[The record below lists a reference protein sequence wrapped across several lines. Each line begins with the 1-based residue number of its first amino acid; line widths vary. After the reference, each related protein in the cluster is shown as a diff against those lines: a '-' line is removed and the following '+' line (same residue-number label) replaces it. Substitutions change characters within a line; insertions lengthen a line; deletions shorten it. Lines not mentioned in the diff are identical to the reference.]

1 MYLDYY
7 GLKERPFALVPDPRF
22 LFLSR
27 AHREAL
33 AHLLYGIES
42 GDGFIEVVGQVG
54 TGKTTLCRTLLGRVG
69 TDVEIAYIFN
79 PSPSEIELLMSIN
92 REFGLPTAA
101 RGRGELLEQLNRFLL
116 EKRLQDRRVLLVIDE
131 AQNLEPAVLEQ
142 IRLLSNLETDQEK
155 LLQIILIG
163 QPELE
168 ENLARA
174 DLRQLKQRITVRWDL
189 SPFDRQEVAE
199 YVHHRLRVAGLDD
212 PDIFTPAALRALY
225 RVTRG
230 TPRVINAV
238 ADRALLAGYAQG
250 SPVVT
255 PRMVR
260 GASKELPASEG
271 IGNTRLGMSTGVASS
286 FLAFGV
292 VAGLLATLIWPAK
305 FQAMMSDTPAVS
317 AAGPGRSAGFGTE
330 LGMLSAGPVDGDLA
344 HYLAPM
350 STNASAARALDA
362 VLQTW
367 GYDAVGM
374 PAVNPNRIGSIAR
387 RVGPMRVLVTR
398 TRYEQMAALNLPGL
412 LELEI
417 EPGVPRYA
425 ALTGI
430 SAEGEPILG
439 VGEHQFRMSK
449 RDLGRYWNG
458 RVFYLWSNFE
468 SLPALASGMQGSAVR
483 WLQVRLAELGYLEP
497 GDPSGDFD
505 DLTADAVRSFQLDR
519 GLEESG
525 QLGPATLIALY
536 QTLPNYE
543 APRLRASMELS

>member
-1 MYLDYY
+1 MYLDFY

-22 LFLSR
+22 LYLSR

-69 TDVEIAYIFN
+69 TEIEIAYIFN

-189 SPFDRQEVAE
+189 SPFDRQEVGE
-199 YVHHRLRVAGLDD
+199 YVEHRLRVAGCDN
-212 PDIFTPAALRALY
+212 PGIFSPRALRALY
-225 RVTRG
+225 RVSRG

-255 PRMVR
+255 ARMVR
-260 GASKELPASEG
+260 AASRELPASEG
-271 IGNTRLGMSTGVASS
+271 SSETGRGMSVRAAGG
-286 FLAFGV
+286 FLAVGLV
-292 VAGLLATLIWPAK
+292 TGLVATFLWPAT
-305 FQAMMSDTPAVS
+305 FRAATPVPAVS
-317 AAGPGRSAGFGTE
+317 AAALAGA
-330 LGMLSAGPVDGDLA
+330 LALPVDGDLVR
-344 HYLAPM
+344 YLSPM

-362 VLQTW
+362 LLLTW
-367 GYDAVGM
+367 GYE
-374 PAVNPNRIGSIAR
+374 PARLPAINPNRIGSVAR
-387 RVGPMRVLVTR
+387 GVGPMRVLVTR
-398 TRYEQMAALNLPGL
+398 TRYERLDALNLPGL
-412 LELEI
+412 LELEL

-430 SAEGEPILG
+430 DAGGSPILG
-439 VGEHQFRMSK
+439 AGEHRFQLTE
-449 RDLGRYWNG
+449 RDLNRYWTG

-468 SLPALASGMQGSAVR
+468 SLPALAAGMQGSAVR
-483 WLQVRLAELGYLEP
+483 WLQVRLSELGYLQP
-497 GDPSGDFD
+497 GDPSGEFD
-505 DLTADAVRSFQLDR
+505 ELTAQAVRRFQLDR
-519 GLEESG
+519 GLEQSG

-536 QTLPNYE
+536 QTLPNYG
-543 APRLRASMELS
+543 APRLRESGEFS